1 MSQSGPELVG
11 EASGPN
17 MSGGG
22 GHHNESSNGSVRSN
36 ASNSGSFKRRSRILM
51 KIIPFA
57 RESPSAP
64 PSSALEHTQRYGTF
78 PRIRRMESEERVETL
93 AARFS
98 EMNTEYL
105 SPPHSASSMQS
116 TFSSTQSTGARST
129 PATSP
134 EMTLPDL
141 PSGRRSGSHGRRPKS
156 ASSRESVRTLFNSNS
171 SHSLHSKAA
180 SQQQQQQLTTNESEW
195 ERMLEAAESQASWQ
209 TSIEH
214 RPRPHPPSPSSSRGA
229 AGGTWPRISSGVQQQ
244 NGLQLEHMFVDASEE
259 AKERAYAES
268 SYSGFPVGRNDS
280 EWSVGM
286 SAAGSRQASIASRPP
301 MSRSHA
307 SVDRNAGQAK
317 FGTLPRAKTKRPSTT
332 GSSMRGEPAQFGL
345 KPASQRS
352 QPTENDVLGTASLGR
367 ATMLRK
373 RQVPDAASVWQMGR
387 RRSSGVGLS
396 PTTYGSFSAGGAT
409 RMMPTIPQG
418 HSRETSLAETA
429 TATDEYESL
438 PWLGVDP
445 YAQDPADPFPRGYS
459 ISHRQDSLA
468 SESGGEYLPIR
479 FYTRR
484 ESQDDIALLDMARR
498 RDSSPSQEAQE
509 PIFNL
514 HPFQKTSPTRP
525 GLTRST
531 SSPAD
536 EKVYGRY
543 FRHADVPEAVTG
555 SEAEDDG
562 ASELDGDGWCRRRST
577 FSSVLPSPTTGPSQQ

>member
-1 MSQSGPELVG
+1 
-11 EASGPN
+11 
-17 MSGGG
+17 
-22 GHHNESSNGSVRSN
+22 
-36 ASNSGSFKRRSRILM
+36 M

-64 PSSALEHTQRYGTF
+64 PSPALEHTQRYGTF
-78 PRIRRMESEERVETL
+78 PRIRRKESEERIESL
-93 AARFS
+93 AARFG
-98 EMNTEYL
+98 EMHTEWL
-105 SPPHSASSMQS
+105 SPPHSASSMHS

-141 PSGRRSGSHGRRPKS
+141 PSSRGSGSHGRRPKS
-156 ASSRESVRTLFNSNS
+156 ASSRESVRTLFNSHSN
-171 SHSLHSKAA
+171 HSLHSKAA
-180 SQQQQQQLTTNESEW
+180 SQQQQTTDESEW
-195 ERMLEAAESQASWQ
+195 EKMLEAAENQASWQ

-214 RPRPHPPSPSSSRGA
+214 RPRPHPPSLGSNRGA
-229 AGGTWPRISSGVQQQ
+229 TGGTWPRISRAVQQQ
-244 NGLQLEHMFVDASEE
+244 NGLQLEHMFVDASDE
-259 AKERAYAES
+259 AKERGYAES

-280 EWSVGM
+280 QWSVGM
-286 SAAGSRQASIASRPP
+286 SAAESRQASVASRPP
-301 MSRSHA
+301 MSQSHA
-307 SVDRNAGQAK
+307 SDTRNASQAK
-317 FGTLPRAKTKRPSTT
+317 FGTLPRAKAKRPSTT

-345 KPASQRS
+345 KPASQRT
-352 QPTENDVLGTASLGR
+352 QPMDNDVLGTASLGR

-373 RQVPDAASVWQMGR
+373 RQIPDAASVWQMGR

-429 TATDEYESL
+429 TSTNEYESM

-445 YAQDPADPFPRGYS
+445 YAQYPADVFPRGYS
-459 ISHRQDSLA
+459 ISHRHDSLA

-498 RDSSPSQEAQE
+498 RDSSPHQESQE

-514 HPFQKTSPTRP
+514 HSFQKTSPTRP

-562 ASELDGDGWCRRRST
+562 ALELDGDGWCRRRST